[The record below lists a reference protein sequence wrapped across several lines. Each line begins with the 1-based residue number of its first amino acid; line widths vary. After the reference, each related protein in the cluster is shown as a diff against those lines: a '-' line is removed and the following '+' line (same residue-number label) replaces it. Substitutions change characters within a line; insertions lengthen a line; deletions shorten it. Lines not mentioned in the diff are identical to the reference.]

1 MVQNMKMKTE
11 VTLNK
16 NNIENVRDFVESGLF
31 VDCMNT
37 NGLSFSEMLFVLQTL
52 SDKCDEIDSIL
63 SCKENV

>member
-1 MVQNMKMKTE
+1 MKTE